1 MVKNL
6 TGPVEL
12 DEIDKQLLQ
21 LTQDEFSIMKRPWKE
36 LGNRLKIT
44 EEEVLL
50 RLKRLCNK
58 GVIRKIG
65 PILNT
70 RKLGLSAST
79 LIAMKVPE
87 EKIEQVASIINEY
100 ESVSHNYQRE
110 HEYNLWFTVRTSDE
124 KKLRRTIEEIKRR
137 TEIPDANILDLPT
150 LRVFKIDVRFQ
161 YT

>member
-1 MVKNL
+1 M

-70 RKLGLSAST
+70 QKLGLSAST

-110 HEYNLWFTVRTSDE
+110 HEYNLWFTIRTSDE

>member
-1 MVKNL
+1 L

-50 RLKRLCNK
+50 RLKRLCIK

>member
-1 MVKNL
+1 M

-50 RLKRLCNK
+50 RLKRLCIK

-150 LRVFKIDVRFQ
+150 LRVFKIDVSFQ

>member
-1 MVKNL
+1 M

-79 LIAMKVPE
+79 LITMKVPE

>member
-1 MVKNL
+1 M

-50 RLKRLCNK
+50 RLKRLCIK

>member
-1 MVKNL
+1 M
-6 TGPVEL
+6 TDPVEL

-150 LRVFKIDVRFQ
+150 LRMFKIDVRFQ

>member
-1 MVKNL
+1 VKNL

-79 LIAMKVPE
+79 LIVMKVPE

-161 YT
+161 YK

>member
-1 MVKNL
+1 M
-6 TGPVEL
+6 TDPVEL

-110 HEYNLWFTVRTSDE
+110 HEYNLWFTIRTSDE

>member
-124 KKLRRTIEEIKRR
+124 KKLQRTIEEIKRR

-161 YT
+161 Y

>member
-1 MVKNL
+1 M

-100 ESVSHNYQRE
+100 ESVSHNYQRG

-150 LRVFKIDVRFQ
+150 LCVFKIDVRFQ
-161 YT
+161 Y

>member
-1 MVKNL
+1 M
-6 TGPVEL
+6 TDPVEL

-110 HEYNLWFTVRTSDE
+110 HEYNLWFTIRTSDE

-150 LRVFKIDVRFQ
+150 LRMFKIDVRFQ

>member
-1 MVKNL
+1 M

-21 LTQDEFSIMKRPWKE
+21 LTQDEFSTMKRPWKE

-100 ESVSHNYQRE
+100 ETVSHNYQRE

-124 KKLRRTIEEIKRR
+124 KKLRRIIEDMKRR
-137 TEIPDANILDLPT
+137 TEIPDANVLDLPT

>member
-1 MVKNL
+1 VKNL

-100 ESVSHNYQRE
+100 GSVSHNYQRE